1 MAMTP
6 EDYRDAGL
14 QLLPR
19 GYAWDKELGS
29 ENAKLHLGFGYEFS
43 RIESAGEL
51 LLKEV
56 IPSDAMLLLKEWEE
70 FAGLPDC
77 SIDETATVEM
87 RHQALSAKIKM
98 TPSLCSKFLEKIAAD
113 RGYTIKIVDR
123 YPHHCMRD
131 INYPLHPWHNWWT
144 VYVQVFNYASHYMTV
159 LDNVNTYLKVSDYG
173 DLQCLLE
180 RYKPAHINLIYEEV

>member
-43 RIESAGEL
+43 RIESTGEL
-51 LLKEV
+51 LLREV

-98 TPSLCSKFLEKIAAD
+98 TPSLCSKFLEKIATD

-123 YPHHCMRD
+123 YPHHCMRGV
-131 INYPLHPWHNWWT
+131 NYPLNPWHNWWIA
-144 VYVQVFNYASHYMTV
+144 YVQVFNYTSHYMTV
-159 LDNVNTYLKVSDYG
+159 LDNVNTHLKVSDYG

>member
-6 EDYRDAGL
+6 RDYQHAGQ
-14 QLLPR
+14 QLLPS
-19 GYAWDKELGS
+19 GQAWDKELNS
-29 ENAKLHLGFGYEFS
+29 ENSKLQLGFGYEFS

-77 SIDETATVEM
+77 TIDEIATVEM
-87 RHQALSAKIKM
+87 RHQSLSAKIKM

-113 RGYTIKIVDR
+113 RGYTIKIIDR

-131 INYPLHPWHNWWT
+131 INYQLFHWHNWWIA
-144 VYVQVFNYASHYMTV
+144 YVQVFNYASHYMTV
-159 LDNVNTYLKVSDYG
+159 LDNVKTYLKVNDYG

>member
-1 MAMTP
+1 MTP
-6 EDYRDAGL
+6 QDYQHAGQ
-14 QLLPR
+14 QLLPS
-19 GYAWDKELGS
+19 GLAWDKELNS
-29 ENAKLHLGFGYEFS
+29 ENSKLQLGLGYEFS

-77 SIDETATVEM
+77 TIDEIATIEM
-87 RHQALSAKIKM
+87 RHQSLSAKIKM
-98 TPSLCSKFLEKIAAD
+98 TPSLCSKFLEKIASD
-113 RGYTIKIVDR
+113 RGYTIKIIDR
-123 YPHHCMRD
+123 FPHHCMRD
-131 INYPLHPWHNWWT
+131 INYPLFPWHNWWIA
-144 VYVQVFNYASHYMTV
+144 YVQVFNYASHYMTV
-159 LDNVNTYLKVSDYG
+159 LDNVKTYLKMNDYG